1 MANRRGFLAE
11 LNYQMQQSAKQQQ
24 QRQAAAYR
32 SSVAAQREA
41 ERAQKAYERATAAA
55 ARSSEAERKAAERE
69 AARLHVEARLA
80 EVEAMNATLADD
92 LAAVDGLLTA
102 TLDVDDYVDLE
113 ALKISTVEH
122 PPFEPGGLAIESPA
136 VPAPNWPI
144 EPVYLEPLAPRALIG
159 GKKKHEEAIAAA
171 QAKFAADHQRWQEYV
186 HWLDQQYRDALTHRA
201 QAEAV
206 RADRLAAARSTYD
219 NQCRQREDEAAQHN
233 AALTK
238 LINDLAFDVEA
249 AIQEYVG
256 IVLANSVYP
265 SVFPVSHEHEFHLTT
280 RELTLEVLV
289 PEPSALPAVKEHKY
303 VRAKDEIAPTALPIR
318 EQKDRYA
325 NAVWQVAVRTLHEVF
340 EADRAGKIHSIALR
354 VGVRAIDPATGRQ
367 GIVPFVVV
375 AVDRETFRG
384 FNLGNVVP
392 HATLEHLGAAL
403 SKSPFDLT
411 PADTSRGVRTRGQ

>member
-11 LNYQMQQSAKQQQ
+11 LNHQRQLAEKQQQ

-32 SSVAAQREA
+32 ASAAAQREA

-55 ARSSEAERKAAERE
+55 GRASEADRKAAERE
-69 AARLHVEARLA
+69 AARLHVEARFA

-92 LAAVDGLLTA
+92 LAAVDGLLAA

-113 ALKISTVEH
+113 ALKIATVEH
-122 PPFEPGGLAIESPA
+122 PPFEPGALAVESPP

-144 EPVYLEPLAPRALIG
+144 EPVYLEPLPARALFG
-159 GKKKHEEAIAAA
+159 AKKKQEEAVAAA
-171 QAKFAADHQRWQEYV
+171 QATFADDHSRWQQHV
-186 HWLDQQYRDALTHRA
+186 ASLDLQYRDMLTRRA
-201 QAEAV
+201 QAESARV
-206 RADRLAAARSTYD
+206 ERLTAARSNYES
-219 NQCRQREDEAAQHN
+219 QCRQREDEAAQRN
-233 AALTK
+233 AELTR

-265 SVFPVSHEHEFHLTT
+265 NVFPVSHDHEFHLAT
-280 RELTLEVLV
+280 RELSLQVLV
-289 PEPSALPAVKEHKY
+289 PEPSVLPAVKEYKC
-303 VRAKDEIAPTALPIR
+303 VKAKDEITPTPLPMR

-325 NAVWQVAVRTLHEVF
+325 SAVWQVAVRTLHEVF

-354 VGVRAIDPATGRQ
+354 VGVDAIDPATGRQ
-367 GIVPFVVV
+367 GIVPFVVA

-403 SKSPFDLT
+403 SKSPFDLVA
-411 PADTSRGVRTRGQ
+411 ADTSRGVRTRGQ